1 MVNKAITEFVKMSL
15 KMYKLIVLNFLLKLK
30 AMVNSFVIN
39 VITIMYFK
47 IWSVITILVLIL

>member
-39 VITIMYFK
+39 VIPIMYFK
-47 IWSVITILVLIL
+47 TWSVIIILVLIL